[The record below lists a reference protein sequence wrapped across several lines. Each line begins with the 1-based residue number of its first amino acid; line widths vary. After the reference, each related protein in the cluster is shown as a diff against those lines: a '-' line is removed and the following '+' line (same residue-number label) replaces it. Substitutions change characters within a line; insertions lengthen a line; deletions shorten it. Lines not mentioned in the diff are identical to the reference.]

1 MAESEEGLVPS
12 GAGGG
17 RVLQVPVSVVFTK
30 LDKRKKK
37 VPKPESNIL
46 GVRLHLCPHHLPLRR
61 TC

>member
-1 MAESEEGLVPS
+1 MAAS
-12 GAGGG
+12 GRG